1 MMILKSK
8 GRSKREMDT
17 LNKALRVDRRK
28 PQQKVT
34 PSAAISA
41 GRRRRLPG
49 GALSWSGGGGRGDR
63 RNGHIERGRHGP
75 QKLGLLCKEDA
86 VSAHD
91 VRRRHEQ
98 ALLDRAARAGELVE
112 RGVELDEAGI
122 GLGKKGDP
130 SL

>member
-49 GALSWSGGGGRGDR
+49 GALSWSSGG
-63 RNGHIERGRHGP
+63 
-75 QKLGLLCKEDA
+75 
-86 VSAHD
+86 
-91 VRRRHEQ
+91 
-98 ALLDRAARAGELVE
+98 
-112 RGVELDEAGI
+112 
-122 GLGKKGDP
+122 GLGKGTGVVGWVCARIVCQGRHDHRDLDRHGLERIDLRDNGRGRAVDRQRAQHEALERELESRHP
-130 SL
+130 